1 MFSVAFQSLVDYC
14 FLMPRV
20 CWLLFSSSFVDLGI
34 CFNYCLDLMLE
45 RLGVALPS
53 LEPPLP
59 PLLLPTHR
67 ALGTLAHPLGS
78 VSRRPPPSPG
88 LRNACLPIDWVGG
101 DPPLDGPTELS
112 FQAHPLHP
120 LLITGGNPRLGGPS
134 VRGRRPQLGGGCG
147 GEGEGR
153 GVFFF
158 REGRA
163 YAA

>member
-1 MFSVAFQSLVDYC
+1 LFSVAFQSLVGFC
-14 FLMPRV
+14 FFWARV
-20 CWLLFSSSFVDLGI
+20 CWLLFSSSIVDLGI

-67 ALGTLAHPLGS
+67 ALGTHAHPPGS

-88 LRNACLPIDWVGG
+88 LRNACPPIDWVGG
-101 DPPLDGPTELS
+101 DPPWTGPLS
-112 FQAHPLHP
+112 CPPLLP
-120 LLITGGNPRLGGPS
+120 SLLLITGGSPRLGGPS

-147 GEGEGR
+147 GEGER
-153 GVFFF
+153 RVVF
-158 REGRA
+158 RESRA
-163 YAA
+163 